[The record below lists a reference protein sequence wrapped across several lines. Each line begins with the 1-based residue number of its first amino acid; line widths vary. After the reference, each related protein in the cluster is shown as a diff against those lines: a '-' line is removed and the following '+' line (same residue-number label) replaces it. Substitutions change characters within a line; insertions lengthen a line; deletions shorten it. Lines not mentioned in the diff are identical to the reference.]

1 MIIMKKNPND
11 IFNDINKLII
21 PFAEI
26 TNDKEIKIPKSLKPI
41 QNLKKILTIELSRI
55 KNSYKVNVE

>member
-1 MIIMKKNPND
+1 MKKNPND